1 MASTSSPNSTE
12 SPPPYVINE
21 PPQLTTLRIIV
32 FSLVIF
38 LGLLGNMVVIRA
50 IRSGRS
56 RKPLTHYL
64 VTCLAVAEV
73 LNSVFLVFLFVYD
86 ELWHWIFGS
95 FLCHIIIPSTIVTF
109 GVATNTLACISIYR
123 YVVIVT
129 PHRKPPSKRVSLGI
143 VAGIW
148 LTSFAVALPLYSFI
162 VHEETYPGYYN
173 CHTLQDLL
181 IYDIVRISLTFFLPV
196 LVMIVTYTVAT
207 VKIKEHMT
215 FIEKRSRQNR
225 LNSNISSLNTYLE
238 SHANG
243 DNNVN
248 LLTVPPNQH
257 KQVIYIPNGHS
268 PHGSVCHIN
277 RIPDQ
282 AVECAANKR
291 KSSSPDEGS
300 MIESE
305 RDVIKMFYVIVIVFL
320 VCYIPYQVFF
330 LCVYF
335 DVLNVKRHPYVDL
348 LNKYTILLSSLPS
361 ALHPLCY
368 GTMSSFYARAFS
380 KLILCKCNK

>member
-1 MASTSSPNSTE
+1 MASNTTSSPNDTTIFI
-12 SPPPYVINE
+12 PE

-64 VTCLAVAEV
+64 VTCLSVAEL
-73 LNSVFLVFLFVYD
+73 LNSAFLVFLFVYD

-95 FLCHIIIPSTIVTF
+95 VLCFLIMPSMVVTF
-109 GVATNTLACISIYR
+109 GVSTNTLACISIYR

-129 PHRKPPSKRVSLGI
+129 PHKKPPSKRVSLGI

-162 VHEETYPGYYN
+162 VHKERYPGYYT
-173 CHTLQDLL
+173 CEVAKDLL
-181 IYDIVRISLTFFLPV
+181 IYTMVRLALQFVLPV

-225 LNSNISSLNTYLE
+225 LNSNLSSLNTYLE
-238 SHANG
+238 SQVNG
-243 DNNVN
+243 DYNVN

-257 KQVIYIPNGHS
+257 KSQVIYIPNGHS
-268 PHGSVCHIN
+268 PHGSVCHIH

-282 AVECAANKR
+282 AVENAANRR

-305 RDVIKMFYVIVIVFL
+305 KDIIKMFYMIVIVFL

-330 LCVYF
+330 LCVSI
-335 DVLNVKRHPYVDL
+335 DVVNMHRHPYYDL
-348 LNKYTILLSSLPS
+348 LSKYTVLLSSLPS

-368 GTMSSFYARAFS
+368 GTMSNFYARAFS
-380 KLILCKCNK
+380 KIILCKCKK